1 VKLSSSLSGEGVL
14 VIRGDAI
21 SAVGVMNIE
30 DTRLDVYR
38 LDVSTG
44 VMSGVGSRCGGE
56 GACCGMIGMCRGN
69 DGPCRDKEEDRR
81 GTEEVRCTIVGA
93 SFGRVGA
100 LCGGYADAAAAGG
113 FTSCDKADTTAF
125 GRCFGE
131 YRCVP

>member
-1 VKLSSSLSGEGVL
+1 
-14 VIRGDAI
+14 
-21 SAVGVMNIE
+21 
-30 DTRLDVYR
+30 
-38 LDVSTG
+38 
-44 VMSGVGSRCGGE
+44 
-56 GACCGMIGMCRGN
+56 MIGMCRGN
-69 DGPCRDKEEDRR
+69 DGPGRDKEEDRR

-100 LCGGYADAAAAGG
+100 LCGGYVGALCGGYVDAAAAGG